1 MALHKVPIIAVIAA
15 VICLSHELKND
26 IPEPKVILESK
37 RVFTSESVTLQ
48 CDIQP
53 NSTDWNYKW
62 WRSGHRLTNIE
73 NVTTYSISS
82 ATKEHSGQYYC
93 QGDHKKK
100 SLITE
105 ISKSVRLR
113 VKELPKPQLNLLS
126 KWSKIFSSEE
136 VVLKCDI
143 PVDQAAEWL
152 YKWYVNGQEL
162 TFGNTSMYSISSAAK
177 EHSGLYTCQG
187 VYTKR
192 PLTTNNSSG
201 IQVLVSEL
209 PRSHLTLE
217 SNWTKVFSS
226 ESVIMKCDIHPGST
240 EWHYRWY
247 RNGQVVGTLNADKYS
262 ISSAVKENS
271 GQYTCQGVHKNRSIT
286 TSDSNNIELIVEDLP
301 KPVLTLMTTWTKV
314 FYSENVTMKCDIQPN
329 SIDWHYKWYKN
340 HQEVPFNEDTFSI
353 YFAITENTGKYT
365 CRGFHK
371 IRSVT
376 TTDSDSMGIIVDDL
390 PVPQLTSDWRNVFSS
405 QPVDLKCRIQPDSTH
420 WDYIWYRNGQT
431 FSVSGNVDTH
441 SISSAT
447 KGHAGQYACQGN
459 HITRLVTTET
469 SKSFHL
475 LVSDLPK
482 PHLTLESKWTKV
494 FPSEK
499 VNMMCDIQ
507 PNSTD
512 WHYKWYK
519 NGQEFLYTMDGQKI
533 DSDKKRL
540 IQLASSG
547 QSGNYTCVGK
557 HKTMPV
563 STTASNMIDLYVYDE
578 KLVPVVRQYPSFEFM
593 YEEEEVTLQCEV
605 AYLPSIWKYHWFKNT
620 QKEQLHGGHEM
631 NYTFSSTRHMNNE
644 KFFCESERDTYR
656 SERSRPV
663 NLLVKPLP
671 SASLTVDTSWTD
683 ILSVDSLTLLCE
695 VHYKDNYGWNFTW
708 FRDGTQLSDS
718 FQERLSVKATEEMYE
733 SEFQCK
739 GFRTERP
746 TSSTFSEAFK
756 ANNLVLKRKLLLSI
770 SGCVITGI
778 VLTVLGC
785 IYLKCRRKPAVEKEP
800 QPDLF
805 MSMQDAKTDA
815 LIPSNRYSYVGGDP
829 FPTKECHSSEESLC
843 MYDVELEQRK
853 DDDGTTNYAKLKS
866 FKGS

>member
-563 STTASNMIDLYVYDE
+563 STTASNMIDLYVY
-578 KLVPVVRQYPSFEFM
+578 
-593 YEEEEVTLQCEV
+593 
-605 AYLPSIWKYHWFKNT
+605 A
-620 QKEQLHGGHEM
+620 
-631 NYTFSSTRHMNNE
+631 
-644 KFFCESERDTYR
+644 
-656 SERSRPV
+656 
-663 NLLVKPLP
+663 LP